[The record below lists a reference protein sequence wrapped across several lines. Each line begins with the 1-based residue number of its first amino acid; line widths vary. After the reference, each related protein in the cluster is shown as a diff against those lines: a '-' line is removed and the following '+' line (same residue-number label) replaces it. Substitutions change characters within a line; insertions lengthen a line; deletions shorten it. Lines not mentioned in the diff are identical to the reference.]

1 MPIAIEYNGE
11 FIITKMTGVIALPD
25 LLAYG
30 KRFEALEASLPVAP
44 HRLAD
49 LSGGAVGDLDFLEMN
64 QYAATRRTAK
74 LKNPVKSAIVAADAV
89 QFGFA
94 RMFQTLNSNPDIQ
107 VEIFQNEET
116 ALAWLRE

>member
-1 MPIAIEYNGE
+1 MSIKLEYNGE
-11 FIITKMTGVIALPD
+11 FIIARMTGSLTLAD
-25 LLAYG
+25 LLAHG
-30 KRFEALEASLPVAP
+30 RELEALETSLPVAP

-49 LSGGAVGDLDFLEMN
+49 LSPALVVDLDFVEMN
-64 QYAATRRTAK
+64 TFAAKRRAAK

-94 RMFQTLNSNPDIQ
+94 RMFQTLNSNPDIR